1 MKIATSPIAFQKGI
15 IATTFATTLMQSL
28 SHLYYK
34 FIFAGIL
41 LGAGLAPAQAQ
52 QNKSYPPS
60 AFPDR
65 VILGYKGDPATSQAV
80 NWRTDSTVTTA
91 VAAIHEAD
99 PSPDFL
105 SKALI
110 VQAATHPVVIDGKT
124 IHYHEINFG
133 NLKPSTQYVYRVG
146 DGKSWS
152 EWFHFKTASDKPAP
166 VSFLYFGDAQNDIR
180 SLWSRAVRGAFANMP
195 KANLMIHAGD
205 LINNSNVD
213 YQWGEWFEAGG
224 WINGMVPNLAT
235 PGNHEYY
242 RDEKRNLFVSKHWKP
257 QFALPENGPE
267 GLSETAYYVDYQG
280 VRFISLD
287 SQAAILDSTTLKKQ
301 AAWFEQITTANPNR
315 WTVVVHHHP
324 IYSTKNGRDN
334 DEWRD
339 AMEPLYKKHK
349 VDIVLQG
356 HDHTYGRGLN
366 IPVGQS
372 RKKPDG
378 PVYVVS
384 VSGPKMYDIGLQNWM
399 DRAASNTQLY
409 QAITIDQNKLSFKA
423 FTVNGDLY
431 DAFDLNK
438 DKNGVN
444 TLLELS
450 NTLKM
455 QERLD
460 LPASY
465 LKSFKEEELKDYNQR
480 YQEYKKR
487 KGIK

>member
-1 MKIATSPIAFQKGI
+1 
-15 IATTFATTLMQSL
+15 MQYFNHFYFKYGCAAVLLIVGRL
-28 SHLYYK
+28 SV
-34 FIFAGIL
+34 F
-41 LGAGLAPAQAQ
+41 AQ
-52 QNKSYPPS
+52 QNKTYPAS

-65 VILGYKGDPATSQAV
+65 VILGYKGNPATSQAV
-80 NWRTDSTVTTA
+80 NWRTDSTVTDA

-99 PSPDFL
+99 PSPDFPT
-105 SKALI
+105 KARTI
-110 VQAATHPVVIDGKT
+110 KVVTQRVVLDGKT
-124 IHYHEINFG
+124 ILYHEANFSD
-133 NLKPSTQYVYRVG
+133 LKPSTQYAYRVG
-146 DGKSWS
+146 DGRHWS

-180 SLWSRAVRGAFANMP
+180 SLWSRAIRGAFATMP

-205 LINNSNVD
+205 LINNSNAD
-213 YQWGEWFEAGG
+213 HQWGEWFEAGG

-235 PGNHEYY
+235 PGNHEYF
-242 RDEKRNLFVSKHWKP
+242 RDENKKLMVSMHWKP

-267 GLSETAYYVDYQG
+267 GLSETAYYIDYQG
-280 VRFISLD
+280 IRFISMD
-287 SQAAILDSTTLKKQ
+287 SQAAILDPATMEKQ
-301 AAWFEQITTANPNR
+301 AAWFEQITTNNPNR
-315 WTVVVHHHP
+315 WTVVIHHHP

-334 DEWRD
+334 DEWR
-339 AMEPLYKKHK
+339 AKMEPLYKKHK
-349 VDIVLQG
+349 IDIVLQG
-356 HDHTYGRGLN
+356 HDHTYGRGIN

-378 PVYVVS
+378 PIYVVS

-431 DAFDLNK
+431 DAFDLSK

-444 TLLELS
+444 TLVELS

-455 QERLD
+455 KERLD
-460 LPASY
+460 LPEHY
-465 LKSFKEEELKDYNQR
+465 MKTFKDEELKEYNQR

>member
-1 MKIATSPIAFQKGI
+1 MQ
-15 IATTFATTLMQSL
+15 TF
-28 SHLYYK
+28 SHLYSK
-34 FIFAGIL
+34 ILFAGIL
-41 LGAGLAPAQAQ
+41 LTAGAVPGLAQ
-52 QNKSYPPS
+52 QNKTYPPS
-60 AFPDR
+60 QFPDR
-65 VILGYKGDPATSQAV
+65 IILGYKGNPAISQAV

-91 VAAIHEAD
+91 IAAIHEAD
-99 PSPDFL
+99 PSPDFP
-105 SKALI
+105 SKART
-110 VQAATHPVVIDGKT
+110 VQAATQKVVIDGKT
-124 IHYHEINFG
+124 IHYHEANFG
-133 NLKPSTQYVYRVG
+133 DLKPSTQYAYRVG
-146 DGKSWS
+146 DGKAWS
-152 EWFHFKTASDKPAP
+152 EWFHFKTASDKPEP

-224 WINGMVPNLAT
+224 WVNGMVPNLPT
-235 PGNHEYY
+235 PGNHEYF
-242 RDEKRNLFVSKHWKP
+242 RDEKKNLFVSKHWKP

-267 GLSETAYYVDYQG
+267 GLSETAYYIDYQG
-280 VRFISLD
+280 IRFISLD
-287 SQAAILDSTTLKKQ
+287 SQAAILDSTTMNKQ
-301 AAWFEQITTANPNR
+301 AAWFEQVTTNNPNR
-315 WTVVVHHHP
+315 WTIVVHHHP

-334 DEWRD
+334 DDWR
-339 AMEPLYKKHK
+339 AKMEPLYKKHK

-372 RKKPDG
+372 RKKPNG
-378 PVYVVS
+378 PIYVVS

-409 QAITIDQNKLSFKA
+409 QAITVDQNKLSFKA

-438 DKNGVN
+438 DKAGVN
-444 TLLELS
+444 TLVELS

-455 QERLD
+455 KERLD
-460 LPASY
+460 LPAGY
-465 LKSFKEEELKDYNQR
+465 LKSFKEEELKEYNQR

>member
-1 MKIATSPIAFQKGI
+1 MQYFNHFYLKYICAAVL
-15 IATTFATTLMQSL
+15 LM
-28 SHLYYK
+28 
-34 FIFAGIL
+34 AGSFC
-41 LGAGLAPAQAQ
+41 GFAQ
-52 QNKSYPPS
+52 QSKTYPAS

-80 NWRTDSTVTTA
+80 NWRTDSTVTDA
-91 VAAIHEAD
+91 IAAIHEAD
-99 PSPDFL
+99 PSPDFPA
-105 SKALI
+105 KARTI
-110 VQAATHPVVIDGKT
+110 KAATHRIALDGKT
-124 IHYHEINFG
+124 VLYHEANFVD
-133 NLKPSTQYVYRVG
+133 LKPSTQYAYRVG
-146 DGKSWS
+146 DGTHWS
-152 EWFHFKTASDKPAP
+152 EWFHFKTASDKPGP

-180 SLWSRAVRGAFANMP
+180 SLWSRAVRGAFATMP

-205 LINNSNVD
+205 LINNSNAD
-213 YQWGEWFEAGG
+213 FQWGEWFEAGG

-235 PGNHEYY
+235 PGNHEYF
-242 RDEKRNLFVSKHWKP
+242 RDENKKLMVSMHWKP

-267 GLSETAYYVDYQG
+267 GLSETAYYIDYQG
-280 VRFISLD
+280 IRFISMD
-287 SQAAILDSTTLKKQ
+287 SQAAILDPATMEKQ
-301 AAWFEQITTANPNR
+301 AAWFEQITTNNPNR
-315 WTVVVHHHP
+315 WTVVIHHHP

-334 DEWRD
+334 DEWR
-339 AMEPLYKKHK
+339 ARMEPLYKKHK
-349 VDIVLQG
+349 IDIVLQG
-356 HDHTYGRGLN
+356 HDHTYGRGIN

-378 PVYVVS
+378 PIYVVS

-438 DKNGVN
+438 DKSGVN
-444 TLLELS
+444 TLVELS

-455 QERLD
+455 KERLD
-460 LPASY
+460 LPEHY
-465 LKSFKEEELKDYNQR
+465 MKTFKEEELKEYNQR

-487 KGIK
+487 KAIK